1 MSTTIKQNGKP
12 ADGNFFSQLFN
23 YFYKSPKDFTKKQWT
38 IITVWILINIVCM
51 VLYMAAGAS
60 FGLALVNCIYGIVII
75 FGYFTRILA
84 LILAPIFI
92 LIFKIVGLVFKQTN
106 EIQTAYEWS
115 DALIFATIAATIIR
129 GYFLEAYTIPTSS
142 MEKSLLVGDFL
153 FVSKYSYG
161 NRLPQTP
168 LSFPFVHNKLPFTD
182 NKYQSYLEWMKM
194 PYTRLF
200 AFSSI
205 KNNDVV
211 VFNYPFEIDKPS
223 DKKENYIKRCV
234 GVAGDS
240 LKVINQQLFINNKPA
255 DNPALMQHFYKVTTT
270 EGISEKFIKDNDITE
285 GGATDKGYLLINL
298 SNPAKEK
305 LKNAPGV
312 VSIEKND
319 TVFINGYT
327 AFQEKYKW
335 SIDDFGPIYIPKQG
349 DVIEMNEKNYDVYEF
364 AIKHYEGNNDFTW
377 ENGQAKLNGAVIK
390 NYTFKYNYYFMMG
403 DNRDNS
409 ADSRFWGFVPETH
422 IVGKALFVW
431 MSWDSGNSAVRWSRL
446 FKSIK

>member
-1 MSTTIKQNGKP
+1 MNNPIKEKTPNKQS
-12 ADGNFFSQLFN
+12 NFFLELFE
-23 YFYKSPKDFTKKQWT
+23 YFYKSPKNFTKKQWT
-38 IITVWILINIVCM
+38 IITIWIVINIICM

-60 FGLALVNCIYGIVII
+60 FGLALINCIYGIVII
-75 FGYFTRILA
+75 FGYFTRIIA

-92 LIFKIVGLVFKQTN
+92 LIFKLVGLVFKQTN

-129 GYFLEAYTIPTSS
+129 GYFMEAYTIPTSS

-168 LSFPFVHNKLPFTD
+168 ISFPFVHNKLPFTD
-182 NKYQSYLEWMKM
+182 NKVQSYLEWMKM

-211 VFNYPFEIDKPS
+211 VFNYPFEIDKPT

-234 GVAGDS
+234 GIAGDS
-240 LKVINQQLFINNKPA
+240 LKVVGQQLIVNNKPA
-255 DNPALMQHFYKVTTT
+255 DNPALMQHFYKVVTT
-270 EGISEKFIKDNDITE
+270 EGISEKFVKDNDITE

-298 SNPAKEK
+298 TNPAKEK
-305 LKNAPGV
+305 LKNMPGV
-312 VSIEKND
+312 VSIDKND
-319 TVFINGYT
+319 TTFISGYT
-327 AFQEKYKW
+327 SFQEKYKW

-349 DVIEMNEKNYDVYEF
+349 DVVEMNEHNYDVYEF
-364 AIKHYEGNNDFTW
+364 AIKYYENNPTLTW
-377 ENGQAKLNGAVIK
+377 ENGQAMLDGKAIK
-390 NYTFKYNYYFMMG
+390 TYQFKYNYYFMMG

-431 MSWDSGNSAVRWSRL
+431 MSWDSNNGKVRWNRL
-446 FKSIK
+446 FKTIK

>member
-1 MSTTIKQNGKP
+1 MNNIKGNSNLVK
-12 ADGNFFSQLFN
+12 GNFFTELFN
-23 YFYKSPKDFTKKQWT
+23 YFYKSPKNFSKKQWS
-38 IITVWILINIVCM
+38 IITIWIVVNFICM
-51 VLYMAAGAS
+51 FLYMAAGAS
-60 FGLALVNCIYGIVII
+60 FGLALVNCIYGILII
-75 FGYFTRILA
+75 FGYFTRVIA
-84 LILAPIFI
+84 MLIAPIFI
-92 LIFKIVGLVFKQTN
+92 LIFKIVGLVFKQEN

-129 GYFLEAYTIPTSS
+129 GYFMEAYTIPTSS

-168 LSFPFVHNKLPFTD
+168 LSFPFVHNKLPFSETT
-182 NKYQSYLEWMKM
+182 QSYLEWMKM

-200 AFSSI
+200 AVSSI

-211 VFNYPFEIDKPS
+211 VFNYPFEIDKPT

-234 GVAGDS
+234 GIAGDS
-240 LKVINQQLFINNKPA
+240 LKVVNQQLFINNKPA
-255 DNPALMQHFYKVTTT
+255 DNPDLMQHLYKVVTT

-298 SNPAKEK
+298 SNKSKAK
-305 LKNAPGV
+305 LKELPGI

-319 TVFINGYT
+319 TTFISGYT
-327 AFQEKYKW
+327 TFQEKYKW
-335 SIDDFGPIYIPKQG
+335 SIDDYGPIYIPKSG
-349 DVIEMNEKNYDVYEF
+349 DVIEMNEHNFDVYQF
-364 AIKHYEGNNDFTW
+364 AINHYENNPTLTW
-377 ENGQAKLNGAVIK
+377 ENGQAMNNGQAIK
-390 NYTFKYNYYFMMG
+390 TYQFKYNYYFMMG

-431 MSWDSGNSAVRWSRL
+431 MSWDSGNKEVRWKRL
-446 FKSIK
+446 FKGIK